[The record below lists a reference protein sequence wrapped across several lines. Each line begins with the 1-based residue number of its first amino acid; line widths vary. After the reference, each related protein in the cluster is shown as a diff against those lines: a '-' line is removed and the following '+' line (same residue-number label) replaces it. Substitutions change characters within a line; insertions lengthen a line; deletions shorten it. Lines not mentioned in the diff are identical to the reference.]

1 MGSSATLALTRP
13 IVGIENRTA
22 QEVFDIM
29 CDPEGINSR
38 TTLFALRKSGLASVH
53 YEGLREK
60 WSISPAGRLAL
71 EKSK

>member
-1 MGSSATLALTRP
+1 MKLTKAQMRALALLPVTIP
-13 IVGIENRTA
+13 TWGGT
-22 QEVFDIM
+22 VFGRM
-29 CDPEGINSR
+29 PEGINSR